1 MKERSFLLAPR
12 AVRMAACFLLSMK
25 EEYESEPRMKA
36 MPKTSMMI
44 KGIRHPTNASVRAIN
59 D

>member
-1 MKERSFLLAPR
+1 MKERSFLLAPS

-25 EEYESEPRMKA
+25 EEYEREPRMKA
-36 MPKTSMMI
+36 TPKNSMTM
-44 KGIRHPTNASVRAIN
+44 KGMKQPANATDRAIN